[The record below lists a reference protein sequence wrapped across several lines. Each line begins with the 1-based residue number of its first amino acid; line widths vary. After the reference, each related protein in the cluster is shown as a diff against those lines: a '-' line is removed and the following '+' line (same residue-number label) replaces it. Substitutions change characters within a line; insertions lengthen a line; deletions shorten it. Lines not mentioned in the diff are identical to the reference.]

1 MRTPVIV
8 TFANQKGGVGKTTLC
23 IAFAN
28 YLFSKGVRVT
38 VIDADF
44 QHSIVKRR
52 NADIKEYGG
61 NQIPYEVISAVTK
74 NDNEMA
80 SMIEKLYND
89 PSMEVVLIDS
99 AGTLTAPGLPTLL
112 INSDV
117 LVCPFHYDDL
127 TSPSTL
133 AFLIFV
139 SKLRE
144 RAGDRMSTKVFAIPN
159 NTDKRVGK
167 AKDKEA
173 WKVTTQKISNYAEIT
188 DYIYW
193 RSLME
198 RISTVAAVDR
208 CLPVVKESFDKIYS
222 FIFGTLDPLREMQL
236 TGLNLS
242 SYCEEMEKQAKKLRG
257 ANATKT
263 NAKGETLA
271 ND

>member
-117 LVCPFHYDDL
+117 LVLAEGSTIQDIEGATEDGKYILIPFEKVD
-127 TSPSTL
+127 
-133 AFLIFV
+133 
-139 SKLRE
+139 
-144 RAGDRMSTKVFAIPN
+144 AGN
-159 NTDKRVGK
+159 
-167 AKDKEA
+167 
-173 WKVTTQKISNYAEIT
+173 
-188 DYIYW
+188 
-193 RSLME
+193 
-198 RISTVAAVDR
+198 VAQ
-208 CLPVVKESFDKIYS
+208 Y
-222 FIFGTLDPLREMQL
+222 Q
-236 TGLNLS
+236 
-242 SYCEEMEKQAKKLRG
+242 
-257 ANATKT
+257 
-263 NAKGETLA
+263 
-271 ND
+271 